1 MKAKTVKAKITI
13 WFSILFIVLVGI
25 VLILL
30 FLIGKSVLK
39 SNTKEQLQTLV
50 EANAL
55 ELEFL
60 EDEDEMD
67 LEEGD
72 HYLPYKDGYLEIDD
86 DFCGFLDGMYVSL
99 YNGDTLLYGEN
110 PIGAGPG
117 EVVFRQGKLRE
128 QMYQKEK
135 YYIYDV
141 SVKGE
146 DLDGLWL
153 RGITG
158 ESEGISLLAR
168 VIRFMAL
175 FLPALAAVAVI
186 GGYLISRKALKP
198 LDDICDQAGSINSGS
213 DLTRRICIKNESAE
227 TNRLAENFNQMFDR
241 LLDSFESEKQFTSDA
256 SHELRTPVAVILAE
270 CEYVLGEEDSEEWR
284 EALLVIRR
292 QGTKMSEMIEEL
304 LTFTRIERGT
314 IKLETERLNLSDL
327 TEGVC
332 REQTQIWKKDIALH
346 RDFQENLYLNADRG
360 LLERM
365 ITNLVANAFQY
376 GKEPGNIWV
385 RLYEED
391 AHVILS
397 VQDDGI
403 GIREEELEKIWNRFY
418 RTDNARKGGDSTGL
432 GLSMVRQIAKLYD
445 AQIKVFSEIGK
456 GSTFLIIF

>member
-1 MKAKTVKAKITI
+1 MKTKTVKAKITI

-39 SNTKEQLQTLV
+39 SNTKEQIQTLV
-50 EANAL
+50 EANAG

-86 DFCGFLDGMYVSL
+86 DFCESLDGMYVSL

-110 PIGAGPG
+110 PIGADPG
-117 EVVFRQGKLRE
+117 EVVFRHGKLRE
-128 QMYQKEK
+128 QMYQKEN

-186 GGYLISRKALKP
+186 GGYLISRRALKP

-213 DLTRRICIKNESAE
+213 DLTRRIRIKNESAE
-227 TNRLAENFNQMFDR
+227 TNRLAETFNQMFDR

-270 CEYVLGEEDSEEWR
+270 CEYALEEEDSEEWR
-284 EALLVIRR
+284 EALRVISR

-304 LTFTRIERGT
+304 LTFTRSERGT

-346 RDFQENLYLNADRG
+346 RELQENLCLDADRG

-376 GKEPGNIWV
+376 GKESGNIWV

-418 RTDNARKGGDSTGL
+418 RADNARKGGDSTGL